1 METIIIHPRNQK
13 EQATLEAILK
23 ALDVPYHRQEE
34 GPYFRE
40 ITGKGDQGKSGS
52 PQAEDVWKLE

>member
-13 EQATLEAILK
+13 ELTTVEAILK
-23 ALDVPYHRQEE
+23 ALDVPFHRQEE

-40 ITGKGDQGKSGS
+40 ITPKGDQEKVGS
-52 PQAEDVWKLE
+52 SHTDDVWKLE